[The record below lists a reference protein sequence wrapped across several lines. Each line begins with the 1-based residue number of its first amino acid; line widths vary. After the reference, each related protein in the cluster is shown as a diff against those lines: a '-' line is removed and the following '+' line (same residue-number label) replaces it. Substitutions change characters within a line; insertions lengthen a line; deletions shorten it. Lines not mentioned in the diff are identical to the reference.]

1 MRFPTSL
8 GESRQHFRPCAQREK
23 ARLFSLLFRIRVH
36 HNIVLYPG
44 RSNYLKGKHCRL
56 VVVRVMEGDELREG
70 QVGEERQR
78 KKPKMFDIQA
88 LKQG

>member
-1 MRFPTSL
+1 MDCFVRECHQRLPVRFPTSL

-44 RSNYLKGKHCRL
+44 RSNYLKGKDGLDWWSC
-56 VVVRVMEGDELREG
+56 E
-70 QVGEERQR
+70 
-78 KKPKMFDIQA
+78 
-88 LKQG
+88 

>member
-1 MRFPTSL
+1 
-8 GESRQHFRPCAQREK
+8 
-23 ARLFSLLFRIRVH
+23 
-36 HNIVLYPG
+36 
-44 RSNYLKGKHCRL
+44 
-56 VVVRVMEGDELREG
+56 MEGDELREG